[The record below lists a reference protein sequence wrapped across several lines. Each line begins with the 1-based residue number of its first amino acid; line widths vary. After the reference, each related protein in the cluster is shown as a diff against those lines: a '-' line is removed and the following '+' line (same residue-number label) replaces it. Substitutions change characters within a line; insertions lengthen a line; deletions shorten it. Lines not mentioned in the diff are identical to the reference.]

1 LGSPKPLSALFIFP
15 DSRGL
20 FLVGLFFSSSSSF
33 GYLIVVVVVVLEMA
47 AFVDFSRWLEAV
59 LYRQKGDN

>member
-1 LGSPKPLSALFIFP
+1 
-15 DSRGL
+15 
-20 FLVGLFFSSSSSF
+20 
-33 GYLIVVVVVVLEMA
+33 LIVVVVVVLEMA